1 MFSKREI
8 MLISD
13 IFLNKKLTKYINFK
27 RLNLFKLNLMRYIFT
42 TLILVFLSSCN
53 NDNGF
58 VINGTIDVIDD
69 TKVYI
74 LQADQNNQPFI
85 KDSTLVKS
93 NQFSFKGISAT
104 PEISYIQVEG
114 VNGYVLAILEKGEIT
129 ADIDKNNISK
139 STVFGTVS
147 NDDFVKYKLETKS
160 LVDNMNSIASSA
172 QDAVMNGDVA
182 TAKELE
188 KDYNKKEREVLLYEW
203 DFIIDNLDSYMSAL
217 LLEVF
222 MVENKVN
229 KDSIIDVYESF
240 SNRIKVSGV
249 GKNIASLLSQYE
261 DPIEV
266 GEIAPDFTAP
276 GIDGSNITLSKITE
290 TNTVTLLDFWA
301 AWCRPCRVENPNL
314 VRLYKKYNQNGFDII
329 GVSLDRTK
337 EQWEQ
342 AIEDDDLP
350 WTQVSNLSFWNDPV
364 ARRYSIRAIPQSY
377 LIDNTGTVIGKNLRG
392 NDLEERIKFALSLN
406 D

>member
-1 MFSKREI
+1 

-13 IFLNKKLTKYINFK
+13 IFLNKKLTKDINFK
-27 RLNLFKLNLMRYIFT
+27 RLNLFKFYLMRYIYI
-42 TLILVFLSSCN
+42 TLVLALLSSCN

-58 VINGTIDVIDD
+58 IINGTIDVIDD

-93 NQFSFKGISAT
+93 SQFSFKGISAT

-114 VNGYVLAILEKGEIT
+114 VNGYVLAILETGEIT
-129 ADIDKNNISK
+129 ADLDVNNISK
-139 STVFGTVS
+139 STVSGTIS

-172 QDAVMNGDVA
+172 QDAIMNGDVE

-188 KDYNKKEREVLLYEW
+188 KDYNTKEREVLLYEW

-222 MVENKVN
+222 MIENKVN

-290 TNTVTLLDFWA
+290 SNTVTLLDFWA